1 MYFVTAL
8 QQCNGDWEAT
18 LAMLRSTEPF
28 PFAFLTP
35 LLNELAQLQT
45 DLILFWMIIISLQ
58 LQLSIMQLLSGAFT
72 HSGVHR
78 HRVDPPLPLANCEFA
93 LN

>member
-1 MYFVTAL
+1 MLLDVFLL
-8 QQCNGDWEAT
+8 QPYSNAMAIGEAT

-28 PFAFLTP
+28 PFEAFLTP

-58 LQLSIMQLLSGAFT
+58 LQLSIMQLLSAEHLPT
-72 HSGVHR
+72 QVH
-78 HRVDPPLPLANCEFA
+78 LAIA
-93 LN
+93 TVLIHLYP